1 MGSIKKKQI
10 VKFIE
15 GFKYTKRTSKHGQIA
30 YNIYSKNNIQLNF
43 RPILIVGGRGS
54 KKTDYGDV
62 GISHIAEAMGINKKY
77 FNELLA
83 GKKSRNDYIEYIL
96 KQRKK

>member
-1 MGSIKKKQI
+1 MASVKKKQI

-15 GFKYTKRTSKHGQIA
+15 GFKHTKRTSKHGKIA

-62 GISHIAEAMGINKKY
+62 GIAHIAEAMGINKK
-77 FNELLA
+77 FFEELLA
-83 GKKSRNDYIEYIL
+83 GKKSRDDYEEHML
-96 KQRKK
+96 RP